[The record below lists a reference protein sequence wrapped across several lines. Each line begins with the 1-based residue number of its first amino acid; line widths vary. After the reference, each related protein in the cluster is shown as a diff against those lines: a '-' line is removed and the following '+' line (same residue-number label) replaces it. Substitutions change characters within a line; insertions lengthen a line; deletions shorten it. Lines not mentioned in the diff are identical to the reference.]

1 MIFLMPKEMPKEDID
16 LETLI
21 QETEAKITNNEYY
34 EDATVNYKNDN
45 IHVRIRPISQSR
57 FTVLSK
63 NKKALDNAE
72 FNTLLIHECVIN
84 KNSNKPFTITQIE
97 KLFTGGLAAE
107 LALKCCE
114 ISGINLNANDLKKLT
129 DF

>member
-1 MIFLMPKEMPKEDID
+1 MPKEMPKEDID

-34 EDATVNYKNDN
+34 EDATVNYKNYN

-72 FNTLLIHECVIN
+72 FNTLLIHECVIK
-84 KNSNKPFTITQIE
+84 KNSNKTFTII
-97 KLFTGGLAAE
+97 
-107 LALKCCE
+107 
-114 ISGINLNANDLKKLT
+114 I
-129 DF
+129 

>member
-1 MIFLMPKEMPKEDID
+1 MWLQLQDTEELKSMSK
-16 LETLI
+16 I
-21 QETEAKITNNEYY
+21 QEA
-34 EDATVNYKNDN
+34 
-45 IHVRIRPISQSR
+45 
-57 FTVLSK
+57 FK